1 MTRHVST
8 EKLARFR
15 DGDLRPAAARRVT
28 AHLAGCTRCQEASAA
43 LAELPALLAAADVPP
58 IPAHLAARIEM
69 ALATESAH
77 RAAGSPSMRTASP
90 RSAGHATQR
99 RRRGPLPFPA
109 RRILAAAA
117 VLVAVAGGYELV
129 SRVAVPRTTSGASS
143 SSAGRARS
151 AAGQPAAGSA
161 AGSARSSAVA
171 GPAVPGVAGVPAFGP
186 PLRYQHAGH
195 AAVIRPL
202 RSATDYQPALLAQQ
216 VSAALARNG
225 VAATAAPGRQAGVSP
240 QHLATFG
247 PAQLTQLAGCVSRV
261 ADGRLVLLVDVARY
275 RGAPATVI
283 VTAGPARAAPP
294 GSAATPGALP
304 GSATTRAW
312 VVGPGC
318 SQSGRDILARQA
330 LPGR

>member
-77 RAAGSPSMRTASP
+77 RAAGSPSMRAASP
-90 RSAGHATQR
+90 RSAGHAIQR

-109 RRILAAAA
+109 RRVLAAAA

-143 SSAGRARS
+143 SSASQAHS
-151 AAGQPAAGSA
+151 AAGRQA
-161 AGSARSSAVA
+161 AGSARSPAVA

-186 PLRYQHAGH
+186 PLRYRHAGR
-195 AAVIRPL
+195 AALIRPL

-216 VSAALARNG
+216 VSAALAG
-225 VAATAAPGRQAGVSP
+225 DGAAATAAPGRRAGISP

-283 VTAGPARAAPP
+283 VTAGPAQAAAP
-294 GSAATPGALP
+294 GSAASPGALP
-304 GSATTRAW
+304 GSATARAW

-318 SQSGRDILARQA
+318 SESERDILAQQA